1 MPNLRPCHCSSR
13 MLQDK
18 VSLLGIP
25 SQSPQNLMSWSQADE
40 NLRILVDNSLVILIW
55 KLRLLSCEE
64 G

>member
-1 MPNLRPCHCSSR
+1 
-13 MLQDK
+13 
-18 VSLLGIP
+18 
-25 SQSPQNLMSWSQADE
+25 MSWSQADE